1 MIRRGLFTGLLC
13 AVSGAAILALGSCN
27 AIPKAQPQAQ
37 AAPAPDTAVVQP
49 APEPVM
55 PPPPPPAK
63 PAQLLLTGQAI
74 QGGVMLGTVPGGT
87 SSLLFG
93 GETVPFDEEGNFL
106 IAFNRDAPDTA
117 FLTAVLEDGRKVDR
131 EIDVAKRAWDIENVD
146 LPRRVTTSSESF
158 KRRRAPE
165 IAAINVARSIRSD
178 SEGWRQDFI
187 WPVKGRISGM
197 FGNQR
202 IYRGDPGGYHTGMD
216 IAVDSGTP
224 FVAPADG
231 VVTLAAEQPF
241 SLEGYLLM
249 IDHGMGMNS
258 AFLHLSKIAVRE
270 GDTVRQGQYL
280 GDVGSTGS
288 ATGPHLH
295 WSMKWNAAR
304 IDPILLTGPM
314 D

>member
-1 MIRRGLFTGLLC
+1 MIRRGLFMGLL
-13 AVSGAAILALGSCN
+13 SGASGAVILTLGSCN
-27 AIPKAQPQAQ
+27 AIPEAGPQAQ
-37 AAPAPDTAVVQP
+37 PAPVAETAVVQP
-49 APEPVM
+49 APEPSL
-55 PPPPPPAK
+55 PPPPPPTK
-63 PAQLLLTGQAI
+63 PAKLALTGKAI

-87 SSLLFG
+87 ETLMFG
-93 GETVPFDEEGNFL
+93 GENVPFDDEGNFL

-117 FLTAVLEDGRKVDR
+117 FLTAVLKDGRRIDR
-131 EIDVAKRAWDIENVD
+131 ELDVAPRQWDIENVD
-146 LPRRVTTSSESF
+146 LPRRARTASASF

-165 IAAINVARSIRSD
+165 IAAINAARSVQSD
-178 SEGWRQDFI
+178 SQGWRQDFI

-216 IAVDSGTP
+216 IAAASGTP

-241 SLEGYLLM
+241 SLEGHLLM
-249 IDHGMGMNS
+249 IDHGMGLNS
-258 AFLHLSKIAVRE
+258 AFLHLSKIAVKK
-270 GDTVRQGQYL
+270 GDIVRQGQYL
-280 GDVGSTGS
+280 GDVGATGS